1 MSVLSDFVEKIPIKN
16 GDVVLFSSDS
26 LRLNVYMKKN
36 NEELDFH
43 KLLDLLIEKIGV
55 NGTLL
60 LPTYNWDFCR
70 GETFDYLNTPSKT
83 GAISQAALS
92 HPAFKR
98 TKHPLYSWAVTG
110 KDKEYL
116 CSLNNNDSFGKD
128 SPFNYLYERKAK
140 NVILDVTMQNCF
152 TYVHYVEECIGVPYR
167 YLKKFTGEYIDEKG
181 KEENKTISMYVRDYD
196 LEAEASLEQ
205 LERFLLKE
213 KIIDETFIGYSRVL
227 CIPLFET
234 YDVIKNDIIYNKAKK
249 IATYKGQYDSEE

>member
-167 YLKKFTGEYIDEKG
+167 YLKKFTG
-181 KEENKTISMYVRDYD
+181 
-196 LEAEASLEQ
+196 
-205 LERFLLKE
+205 
-213 KIIDETFIGYSRVL
+213 
-227 CIPLFET
+227 
-234 YDVIKNDIIYNKAKK
+234 IYR
-249 IATYKGQYDSEE
+249 